1 MRLDNCFSV
10 SWTLTVLLSTTD
22 TIASR
27 NTGPICSVR
36 NMQQDNER
44 SLKSSHTNGA
54 TPLGDM
60 FGICQIKLHWKCH
73 ILNNFI
79 IWILKIN
86 NIMCQK
92 MKHQKILIWEN
103 FQLCIL
109 WTLCVV
115 TIVNSFFKWFIW
127 KDKRH
132 YCECDVPIR
141 DTSNWLQIKKS
152 FLR

>member
-27 NTGPICSVR
+27 NTGPTCSVR
-36 NMQQDNER
+36 NMQQDNEP

-60 FGICQIKLHWKCH
+60 FGICQIKLHWKCN

-92 MKHQKILIWEN
+92 NEALKNINLGKFSVVFFMNVMCSNYCKFI
-103 FQLCIL
+103 FQMVYL
-109 WTLCVV
+109 
-115 TIVNSFFKWFIW
+115 
-127 KDKRH
+127 KR
-132 YCECDVPIR
+132 
-141 DTSNWLQIKKS
+141 
-152 FLR
+152 

>member
-1 MRLDNCFSV
+1 MRLDNCFSG
-10 SWTLTVLLSTTD
+10 SWTSTVLLSTTD

-27 NTGPICSVR
+27 NTGPTCSVR
-36 NMQQDNER
+36 NMQQDNEP

-60 FGICQIKLHWKCH
+60 FGICQIKLHWKCN

-92 MKHQKILIWEN
+92 NEAPKN
-103 FQLCIL
+103 
-109 WTLCVV
+109 
-115 TIVNSFFKWFIW
+115 IVNSFFKWFIW

-132 YCECDVPIR
+132 YCEFDVPIR